1 MAKKEIIKVP
11 FNRERLELAMTNYG
25 YSYKALSKYSG
36 VSDTSIRRGAKTGE
50 INREFAIKIAEQLC
64 VTLAFLSG
72 DKSMDRI
79 AKAFKTVNA
88 FMNTAPDLLR
98 MEIDPTAVPAE

>member
-11 FNRERLELAMTNYG
+11 FNRERLELAMANFG
-25 YSYKALSKYSG
+25 YSFKTLSKFSG
-36 VSDTSIRRGAKTGE
+36 VSDTSIRRGAKNGE
-50 INREFAIKIAEQLC
+50 INRVFAIKIAEQLC

-79 AKAFKTVNA
+79 AKAFKTVNT
-88 FMNTAPDLLR
+88 FLDTAPEVLR
-98 MEIDPTAVPAE
+98 MEIEQAATV